1 MGTALPTPRD
11 FLTSLLDT
19 LASATVSSPHSH
31 NHNHNQTPA
40 SAGGG
45 DRQESNNNNS
55 NPPSNPLKHLS
66 QTSPAHRALLTTLH
80 AVYPSILLP
89 ALDVLD
95 RGLAMRVF
103 LTPSPPPHHPPPP
116 HPQKERADAGVEGGR
131 GRGEPTFHIVR
142 SSQYH
147 HQAQSKQGQSKQQT
161 YVVRL
166 HAWSCTCAAFA
177 FSAYPFE
184 GASSTTATTTTA
196 VSASAATAEQP
207 YTISPWAPSRSAQ
220 QDPNRNPNLTAD
232 PSLTPDPRLD
242 FGGLSIDGSGN
253 GGAGLAAGVPACKHL
268 LACYLAERLGL
279 GLGSPL
285 LQGVGD
291 SSSASA
297 SSYVISRLAGREEG
311 AGLVVDL

>member
-31 NHNHNQTPA
+31 NHNHNHNQTPE
-40 SAGGG
+40 SGGGGG

-131 GRGEPTFHIVR
+131 GRGI
-142 SSQYH
+142 
-147 HQAQSKQGQSKQQT
+147 
-161 YVVRL
+161 
-166 HAWSCTCAAFA
+166 
-177 FSAYPFE
+177 
-184 GASSTTATTTTA
+184 
-196 VSASAATAEQP
+196 
-207 YTISPWAPSRSAQ
+207 
-220 QDPNRNPNLTAD
+220 
-232 PSLTPDPRLD
+232 
-242 FGGLSIDGSGN
+242 
-253 GGAGLAAGVPACKHL
+253 
-268 LACYLAERLGL
+268 
-279 GLGSPL
+279 
-285 LQGVGD
+285 
-291 SSSASA
+291 
-297 SSYVISRLAGREEG
+297 
-311 AGLVVDL
+311 